1 MIVKPEKANSHIRG
15 SNSPSAP
22 IKTIIQQYSDYQC
35 GSSRKSWI
43 WCIKNWFVLCVPLY
57 CPEISNLLM
66 IQKYF
71 IISLHILFL
80 FIVSFLFLSQSLNVS
95 ESVFSHRFRQCS
107 LTVDHKIETNANS
120 NIYHLLI
127 TSVNAMR

>member
-80 FIVSFLFLSQSLNVS
+80 FIVSFFIFITVIKCLGIGFFPSFSTMLFDCRSQNRNQCQFKHLS
-95 ESVFSHRFRQCS
+95 
-107 LTVDHKIETNANS
+107 
-120 NIYHLLI
+120 LI
-127 TSVNAMR
+127 DYIS